1 VPKVTRARTIAAS
14 PGRVWDVVSD
24 PAHLPRWWPDVVRVE
39 DATSLAWTKVLSTG
53 KGKTV
58 RADYT
63 RTAADEPR
71 HIVWRQELEESPF
84 ERILSESTTE
94 IDLEPDGDCDT
105 RVRLQTVQRLRG
117 MSRLGGFMFRRATG
131 QKLEQ
136 ALDGLERAVGERGR

>member
-1 VPKVTRARTIAAS
+1 VPKVTRARTIGAS
-14 PGRVWDVVSD
+14 PDRVWDVVSD

-53 KGKTV
+53 KGNTV

-63 RTAADEPR
+63 RTAAEAPHR
-71 HIVWRQELEESPF
+71 LVWRQEVEESPF
-84 ERILSESTTE
+84 ERILAESTTE
-94 IDLEPDGDCDT
+94 IDLEPDGDADT
-105 RVRLQTVQRLRG
+105 LVRLRTVQKLRG

-136 ALDGLERAVGERGR
+136 ALDGLERAVGAGNS

>member
-14 PGRVWDVVSD
+14 PDRVWDVVSD

-39 DATSLAWTKVLSTG
+39 DATSLAWTMVLSSG
-53 KGKTV
+53 KGKDV

-63 RTAADEPR
+63 RTAAEEPR
-71 HIVWRQELEESPF
+71 RLVWRQELEESPF

-94 IDLEPDGDCDT
+94 IDLEPDGDADT
-105 RVRLQTVQRLRG
+105 RVRLRTVQRLRG

-136 ALDGLERAVGERGR
+136 ALDGLERAAGERSS